1 LQKEYTKIQ
10 NDGFHILIFDG
21 NRENLHPLPARYL
34 PAMGTDC
41 NSGRKIMVS
50 YAVSAPPQAH
60 LDITGSDEKFPVRR
74 IYCIGKNYV
83 AHIREM
89 NADERDPPVIFMK
102 PADAVVKN
110 GGEIPYPVFTNNF
123 HYECELVVALKSGGY
138 NIAEG
143 DAFRHIFGYAVGLD
157 MTRRDHQAA
166 ALAKGLP
173 WEVTKSFDRSAPI
186 GPLTRVEDV
195 GVMESG
201 HVKLKVN
208 EHVRQDADISLMIWK
223 IDEIIAKL
231 SEQHE
236 LKAGDIIMTG
246 TPAGVGAVVTGDVLD
261 CSVDGLADMQVRVGA
276 KAA

>member
-1 LQKEYTKIQ
+1 
-10 NDGFHILIFDG
+10 
-21 NRENLHPLPARYL
+21 
-34 PAMGTDC
+34 
-41 NSGRKIMVS
+41 MVA
-50 YAVSAPPQAH
+50 YAVTPPVPAH

-83 AHIREM
+83 AHIIEM

-102 PADAVVKN
+102 PVDAIVRN
-110 GGEIPYPVFTNNF
+110 GGEIPYPVFTTNF

-138 NIAEG
+138 NISEA
-143 DAFRHIFGYAVGLD
+143 DASNHIFGYAVGLD

-166 ALAKGLP
+166 ALEKGLP
-173 WEVTKSFDRSAPI
+173 WEVTKAFDHSAPV
-186 GPLTRVEDV
+186 GPITRVEDI
-195 GVMESG
+195 GVISNG

-208 EHVRQDADISLMIWK
+208 GETKQDADISLLIWK
-223 IDEIIAKL
+223 VDEIIAKL

-261 CSVDGLADMQVRVGA
+261 CSVDGLEPMQVRIGGP
-276 KAA
+276 AA